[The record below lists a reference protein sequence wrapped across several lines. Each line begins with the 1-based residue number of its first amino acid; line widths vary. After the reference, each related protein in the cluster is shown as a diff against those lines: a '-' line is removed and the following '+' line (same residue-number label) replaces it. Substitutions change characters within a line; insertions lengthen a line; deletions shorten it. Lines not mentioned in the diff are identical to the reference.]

1 MSGCFVINTGDLS
14 MMEGVVVSH
23 GPVVTGSSHIGRDP
37 TRVPSPARPGQ
48 RTGRRTGETTS
59 RHEILLAARELFAE
73 FGYDGTTVRAI
84 ARRAGV
90 DPALIHHFFAN
101 KDGVFHAAVQS
112 VVPFADLGAT
122 LREGG
127 EGFAERLLRGY
138 LMLWEDSERGEAL
151 AAIYRT
157 ALTHEAAQAQ
167 LEEIREEL
175 TTDLAATIGG
185 EDARQRAALIVTQLH
200 GLAVD
205 RYILQLPLLATLSLN
220 QLIQLMVPAIEAL
233 LTK

>member
-1 MSGCFVINTGDLS
+1 
-14 MMEGVVVSH
+14 MMEGVAVSNW
-23 GPVVTGSSHIGRDP
+23 PAATGSSHVRRDTTP
-37 TRVPSPARPGQ
+37 ATSPARSGQ

-73 FGYDGTTVRAI
+73 LGYDGTTVRAI

-90 DPALIHHFFAN
+90 DPALIHHFFVN

-112 VVPFADLGAT
+112 AVPLADLGAT

-127 EGFAERLLRGY
+127 CNGLAERLLRGY
-138 LMLWEDSERGEAL
+138 LMLWEDGERGEAL

-157 ALTHEAAQAQ
+157 ALTHEATQTQ
-167 LEEIREEL
+167 LDEIREEL
-175 TTDLAATIGG
+175 TTDLAAAIGG
-185 EDARQRAALIVTQLH
+185 RDAKQRAALIGAQLH

-205 RYILQLPLLATLSLN
+205 RYIFRLPALATLSLN
-220 QLIQLMVPAIEAL
+220 RLIQLMTPAIETL
-233 LTK
+233 LTR